1 MTITREIIDYVT
13 SHPGSTSRAIAEG
26 LSHLDRRT
34 VMGTVLRL
42 YERNVL
48 ERSMTERKL
57 NLYYAA
63 ANAVDSVKG
72 LGQAEQHK
80 LEEVIA
86 QAESL
91 ERRRL
96 FNRAAGMWLQ
106 AFSLAKGAQERDRY
120 IQRRAACLSRA
131 FSPIRGPEQCY
142 LAGNFVGEL

>member
-1 MTITREIIDYVT
+1 MTITREILDYVT
-13 SHPGSTSRAIAEG
+13 RHPGCTSRAIAEG
-26 LSHLDRRT
+26 LDHLDRRT

-57 NLYYAA
+57 NIYYASA
-63 ANAVDSVKG
+63 KAENSVKG
-72 LGQAEQHK
+72 LSQAEQTK
-80 LEEVIA
+80 LEGFVSK
-86 QAESL
+86 AESL

-96 FNRAAGMWLQ
+96 FNRAAGLWLK
-106 AFSLAKGAQERDRY
+106 AFDLAKGAQERDRY

-131 FSPIRGPEQCY
+131 FSPVCGPEQCY

>member
-1 MTITREIIDYVT
+1 MTITREIIDYVAN
-13 SHPGSTSRAIAEG
+13 HPGSTSRNIADG

-48 ERSMTERKL
+48 ERSMTARKL
-57 NLYYAA
+57 NIYYAA

-72 LGQAEQHK
+72 LSLAEQSKLEAAVMQAEN
-80 LEEVIA
+80 
-86 QAESL
+86 L
-91 ERRRL
+91 ERRRM

-142 LAGNFVGEL
+142 LAGNFVGEP